1 MTQWLATVSTLVALA
16 ASTVLAQ
23 TNQDQAQF
31 DIEAGPM
38 YGIQDPERTVTPG
51 WGIAGTFDLG
61 GQTIVV
67 EGAWHRRVSIY
78 ERYDVFFGWEDDDAF
93 GEAVPIDGLVRHTS
107 RSRYALVTA
116 GLRGGGR
123 QARRLGLYYQVLVG
137 GFWARFRT
145 DYEYPEAWDVELAN
159 SACDSSLGT
168 AEVYINGVLVDSC
181 GYPPYP
187 AFDEQRAAGLVV
199 QPGAGID
206 VGVWRQVGM
215 RFGADF
221 PIFAS
226 PDYVVTRPRLT
237 ARVVVGFGASGRP

>member
-1 MTQWLATVSTLVALA
+1 MTRWLATVPTLVALV
-16 ASTVLAQ
+16 ASTPVLAQ
-23 TNQDQAQF
+23 TNPGAQF
-31 DIEAGPM
+31 EIEAGPM
-38 YGIQDPERTVTPG
+38 YGIQGPERTVTPG
-51 WGIAGTFDLG
+51 WGLAGTFDLG
-61 GQTIVV
+61 GQTFVV
-67 EGAWHRRVSIY
+67 EGAWHRRTTVRELHDI
-78 ERYDVFFGWEDDDAF
+78 FWGWEDEDAF
-93 GEAVPIDGLVRHTS
+93 GEAVRLDGLVRHTS
-107 RSRYALVTA
+107 RSRYALAMA

-123 QARRLGLYYQVLVG
+123 QGRRLGLYYQVLVG

-145 DYEYPEAWDVELAN
+145 DYEYPEAWDVDLAN
-159 SACDSSLGT
+159 SACDGSVGT
-168 AEVYINGVLVDSC
+168 VEVYINGVMVDPC

-226 PDYVVTRPRLT
+226 PDFVVSRPRLT
-237 ARVVVGFGASGRP
+237 ARVVVGF

>member
-1 MTQWLATVSTLVALA
+1 MTRWLATVPTLVALV

-23 TNQDQAQF
+23 TNQKAQF
-31 DIEAGPM
+31 EIEAGPM
-38 YGIQDPERTVTPG
+38 YGVQGPERTVTPG
-51 WGIAGTFDLG
+51 WGLAGTFDLG
-61 GQTIVV
+61 GQTFVV
-67 EGAWHRRVSIY
+67 EGAWHRRTTVR
-78 ERYDVFFGWEDDDAF
+78 ELLDFFWGWEDEDAF
-93 GEAVPIDGLVRHTS
+93 GEAVRLDGLVRHTS
-107 RSRYALVTA
+107 RSRYALAMA

-123 QARRLGLYYQVLVG
+123 QGRRLGLYYQVLVG

-145 DYEYPEAWDVELAN
+145 DYEYPEAWDVDLAN
-159 SACDSSLGT
+159 SACDGSVGT
-168 AEVYINGVLVDSC
+168 AEVYINGVMVDPC

-226 PDYVVTRPRLT
+226 PDFVVSRPRLT
-237 ARVVVGFGASGRP
+237 ARVVVGF